1 VLETGMFMRVGTTK
15 EIETDVRLIAATN
28 RDPEQAVLEGK
39 LRLDLYHRLN
49 VFPISLPPLRD
60 RGKDVELLAQ
70 AFLDEL
76 NERHST
82 KKHFPAAV
90 KEMLMSYPWPGNVRE
105 LKNYVQRA
113 HIMSGTDSDSTATV
127 PLQITLSKPAA
138 GTSITI
144 PFGTSLAEADRQL
157 ILATLEQC
165 GGVKTRAA
173 EILGISLK
181 TLYNRLVEYGNDARE
196 DGDAA
201 DESRALGGADA

>member
-1 VLETGMFMRVGTTK
+1 
-15 EIETDVRLIAATN
+15 
-28 RDPEQAVLEGK
+28 
-39 LRLDLYHRLN
+39 
-49 VFPISLPPLRD
+49 PLRE

-70 AFLDEL
+70 SFLDEL
-76 NERHST
+76 NERHGT
-82 KKHFPAAV
+82 RKHFPAAV
-90 KEMLMSYPWPGNVRE
+90 REMLLSYPWPGNVRE

-113 HIMSGTDSDSTATV
+113 HIMSSTDSDNTATV

-138 GTSITI
+138 GTAITI
-144 PFGTSLAEADRQL
+144 PFGTSLAQADRQL

-181 TLYNRLVEYGNDARE
+181 TLYNRLVEYGNGANRAD
-196 DGDAA
+196 DGDVP

>member
-1 VLETGMFMRVGTTK
+1 M
-15 EIETDVRLIAATN
+15 
-28 RDPEQAVLEGK
+28 
-39 LRLDLYHRLN
+39 
-49 VFPISLPPLRD
+49 
-60 RGKDVELLAQ
+60 
-70 AFLDEL
+70 
-76 NERHST
+76 
-82 KKHFPAAV
+82 
-90 KEMLMSYPWPGNVRE
+90 
-105 LKNYVQRA
+105 QRA

-138 GTSITI
+138 GTAITI

-181 TLYNRLVEYGNDARE
+181 TLYNRLVEYGNDASRE
-196 DGDAA
+196 DGDAS

>member
-1 VLETGMFMRVGTTK
+1 
-15 EIETDVRLIAATN
+15 
-28 RDPEQAVLEGK
+28 
-39 LRLDLYHRLN
+39 
-49 VFPISLPPLRD
+49 
-60 RGKDVELLAQ
+60 
-70 AFLDEL
+70 
-76 NERHST
+76 
-82 KKHFPAAV
+82 
-90 KEMLMSYPWPGNVRE
+90 MLMSYPWPGNVRE

-113 HIMSGTDSDSTATV
+113 HIMSGSDSDSTATV

-138 GTSITI
+138 GTAITI

-157 ILATLEQC
+157 IVATLEQC

-181 TLYNRLVEYGNDARE
+181 TLYNRLVEYGNDARD